1 MSENFPIQNIDSSGL
16 VIITVDTTGSIMLTL
31 KASMQLNFNSD
42 PWPAKMQ
49 KSNILDTHRA
59 AVQTQTLQYRD
70 VVLRAVR
77 SATELQL
84 DFALVYEPSPR
95 GAARIRC
102 KNIFRLLNN

>member
-1 MSENFPIQNIDSSGL
+1 MSENLPIQNIDSSGL

-59 AVQTQTLQYRD
+59 AVQTQTLQYRTSCC
-70 VVLRAVR
+70 VQYEVR
-77 SATELQL
+77 LSCNLTLHSCTSPAPWCCTNTLQKY
-84 DFALVYEPSPR
+84 FPA
-95 GAARIRC
+95 I
-102 KNIFRLLNN
+102 K